1 MNNIM
6 TNIKNIF
13 ALKKPLQKEV
23 KAPDSQIEEAYERV
37 RITYYESG
45 MGAARK
51 ANGSEHN
58 FGIALNNLY
67 HQFEDQCRKLEEEQ
81 QRLKQPYKED
91 QERQRSDLKKREMA
105 QKILEEKK
113 EELENKIEKKRFEM
127 TDVKENPDKYG
138 VPSDKRPKAQFYIGL
153 LLLLPITIYLIVF
166 YISASYSAFFKDF
179 ETSSLTA
186 AIFDADALGKAF
198 VDGWLEATFVL
209 TIPFVFMGLGYL
221 IHMFHKIK
229 GWKSAL
235 KLVGLFLVAFVFDVI
250 LAYLIEKKIFLFEA
264 VVGQQFTPT
273 DALAS
278 VNFWGI
284 IFAGFVVYIIWGLVL
299 DFVMKEHENM
309 DLIKAFIR
317 GKREEIQNYQ
327 KEIDKVEAKIPSI
340 KEEINGFLG
349 KINELQAKIDG
360 FILPVKKYLNYHYQF
375 AEGWFRIITSEIAL
389 PHKEKEELLLRCKQT
404 SEDHL
409 KKLGLQDA
417 DFQNLLYT
425 TQN

>member
-1 MNNIM
+1 MNNVM
-6 TNIKNIF
+6 ANLKNLF
-13 ALKKPLQKEV
+13 ALKKSEPKKIEV
-23 KAPDSQIEEAYERV
+23 PNSETEDTFEKA
-37 RITYYESG
+37 RITYYEKG
-45 MGAARK
+45 MEAARS
-51 ANGSEHN
+51 ANGNEYN
-58 FGIALNNLY
+58 FGIALNNVY
-67 HQFEDQCRKLEEEQ
+67 YEFEMQCKKLEQEQ
-81 QRLKQPYKED
+81 HQLKQPYKEA
-91 QERQRSDLKKREMA
+91 QERQRTELKRRDTA
-105 QKILEEKK
+105 QKILQEKK
-113 EELENKIEKKRFEM
+113 DELESKIEKKRFEM

-166 YISASYSAFFKDF
+166 YISASYSAFFKNF

-186 AIFDADALGKAF
+186 AIFDADALGKALR
-198 VDGWLEATFVL
+198 DGWLEATFVV

-229 GWKSAL
+229 GWQSTL
-235 KLVGLFLVAFVFDVI
+235 KLIALFLVAFVFDVI

-264 VVGQQFTPT
+264 LVGQQFTPA
-273 DALAS
+273 DAISS

-317 GKREEIQNYQ
+317 SKREEIQNYQ
-327 KEIDKVEAKIPSI
+327 KEIDNIDSKLPVIRD
-340 KEEINGFLG
+340 EINGILG
-349 KINELQAKIDG
+349 EISELQSKIDG

-389 PHKEKEELLLRCKQT
+389 PHREQEELLLRCRHT

-409 KKLGLQDA
+409 QRLGLNNT

-425 TQN
+425 ANT

>member
-1 MNNIM
+1 M
-6 TNIKNIF
+6 TNIKNLF
-13 ALKKPLQKEV
+13 ALKKPVQKEPQV
-23 KAPDSQIEEAYERV
+23 QDFQLEESFEKV

-51 ANGSEHN
+51 ANGSELN
-58 FGIALNNLY
+58 FGIALNNVY
-67 HQFEDQCRKLEEEQ
+67 YQFEMQCKRLEEEQ
-81 QRLKQPYKED
+81 HQLKQPYKEE
-91 QERQRSDLKKREMA
+91 QERQRTEMKKREMV
-105 QKILEEKK
+105 QKILDDKK

-179 ETSSLTA
+179 ETSSLSA
-186 AIFDADALGKAF
+186 AIFDADALGKSF
-198 VDGWLEATFVL
+198 REGWLEAVFVI

-229 GWKSAL
+229 GWKSTM
-235 KLVGLFLVAFVFDVI
+235 KLLGLFLVAFLFDVI

-264 VVGQQFTPT
+264 VVGQQFTPA
-273 DALAS
+273 DAIAS

-317 GKREEIQNYQ
+317 AKREEIQNYQ
-327 KEIDKVEAKIPSI
+327 NEIDKVDTKIPAI
-340 KEEINGFLG
+340 KEEIHGILG

-360 FILPVKKYLNYHYQF
+360 FILPVRKYLNYHYQF
-375 AEGWFRIITSEIAL
+375 AEGWFRVITSEIAL
-389 PHKEKEELLLRCKQT
+389 PHKEQEELLLRCKKT

-409 KKLGLQDA
+409 KNLGLQDA
-417 DFQNLLYT
+417 DFQNLLFT
-425 TQN
+425 TKN